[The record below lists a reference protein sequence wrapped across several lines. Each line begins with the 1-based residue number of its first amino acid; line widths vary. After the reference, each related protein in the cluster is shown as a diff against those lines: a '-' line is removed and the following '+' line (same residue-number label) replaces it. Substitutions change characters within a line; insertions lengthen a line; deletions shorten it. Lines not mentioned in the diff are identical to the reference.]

1 MPTLRVNPETLSQLV
16 DDSASTTLIICVLD
30 LRETEDFI
38 DLEFFKTG
46 QSALDYLHK
55 LDRPNASLAVV
66 GVQIVLPP
74 RLSSGR
80 WKVEPVLDFTRLI
93 VEKSNKESEC
103 YAYRVASGRFFADN
117 KEISIKSIKSSRSLY
132 QASNADDQDDPELS
146 AYQNW
151 VAELLA
157 KLLCE
162 AEDTK

>member
-1 MPTLRVNPETLSQLV
+1 MPTLRVNPESLSHLV

-46 QSALDYLHK
+46 QNALDYLHK

-66 GVQIVLPP
+66 GVQLVLPP
-74 RLSSGR
+74 RLSSRR
-80 WKVEPVLDFTRLI
+80 WKVEPVLDFTKLV
-93 VEKSNKESEC
+93 VEKSNKKTEC
-103 YAYRVASGRFFADN
+103 YAYRLASGRYFADN
-117 KEISIKSIKSSRSLY
+117 EEISIKNIRSSKSLY
-132 QASNADDQDDPELS
+132 QASNADNQDDPELG
-146 AYQNW
+146 AYQSW
-151 VAELLA
+151 MAELLA